1 MDLIFLFVNLA
12 REDVRLCQESVRK
25 VSEKCQESVRKLS
38 GKCQESVR
46 MCLEEVRRGGGGVGV
61 GGKGG

>member
-25 VSEKCQESVRKLS
+25 VSEKCQESVRKVS
-38 GKCQESVR
+38 ECVWK
-46 MCLEEVRRGGGGVGV
+46 
-61 GGKGG
+61 K